1 MSSAKPTIACFGATG
16 GCVAA
21 ALAGALKEGHHC
33 TALARTPE
41 KLRNLLTTEH
51 SIPPATVD
59 QYLAIYRGDVK
70 DPAAVAKAL
79 VNPTNKNLLVDVI
92 LSGVGAYPTFQW
104 SIKRPLP
111 LTDPTICEDTIET
124 IYTALS
130 NLFASSVTS
139 TSTGQKPLLVVVST
153 SGCGR
158 NRGIPLPIYLQY
170 HYILSS
176 PLADKKNMEKV
187 VMGDR
192 GRHVRD
198 FVIMRPL
205 FLTDGAA
212 RGDDHLRVGWEWGI
226 DRGED
231 EVKEPGPVIGY
242 YISRKD
248 VGEWTFNHVIAQGG
262 WEGKCLL
269 FAVSYNSNWSQISK
283 WWRN

>member
-1 MSSAKPTIACFGATG
+1 MSSTKPTIACFGATG

-21 ALAGALKEGHHC
+21 ALASALKEGHHC

-41 KLRNLLTTEH
+41 KLRNLLTTGH
-51 SIPPATVD
+51 GIPSATVD
-59 QYLAIYRGDVK
+59 QYLAIYQGDVK
-70 DPAAVAKAL
+70 DLAAVAKTL
-79 VNPTNKNLLVDVI
+79 VNPMNGNLLVDVI

-104 SIKRPLP
+104 SIRRPLP
-111 LTDPTICEDTIET
+111 LTDPTICEDAIGT

-130 NLFASSVTS
+130 NLFATSVTS

-153 SGCGR
+153 SG
-158 NRGIPLPIYLQY
+158 
-170 HYILSS
+170 
-176 PLADKKNMEKV
+176 PLADKKNMERV

-192 GRHVRD
+192 GKHVRD

-226 DRGED
+226 DRGEG

-262 WEGKCLL
+262 WEGKCVYL
-269 FAVSYNSNWSQISK
+269 SY
-283 WWRN
+283 